1 MKTRQNKY
9 SIRKFSVGASSIL
22 IAALLFMGG
31 GSAQAAEQ
39 QQDKGTVENST
50 TQSIGDEN
58 EKLSEQQTTQNKN
71 VNEKSNVNSITGNE
85 SLHNETPK
93 NEDLIQQQKDSQND
107 NKSESVVE
115 QNKENEAFVQ
125 NHSEEK
131 PQQEQVELEKH
142 ASENNQTLHSKAAQS
157 NEDVKTKPS
166 QLDNTTIQQEDSQ
179 KENLSKRDRQ
189 SSKNTDLL
197 RATGQNQ
204 SKDSQST
211 EEVNKEVNNDTQ
223 QVTAKNDDDK
233 VESFNLN
240 SKEEPLK
247 VNKQANPTTDKDKS
261 SKNDKG
267 SQDGLANLESN
278 AVATTNK
285 QSKQQVSEK
294 NEDQT
299 NKSAKQKQYK
309 NNDPIILVHGFN
321 GFTDD
326 INPSVL
332 THYWGGDKMNIRQD
346 LEENGYEAYE
356 ASISAFGSN
365 YDRAVELYYYIKGGR
380 VDYGAAH
387 AAKYG
392 HERYGKTYE
401 GVYKDWKP
409 GQKIHLVGHS
419 MGGQTIRQLEEL
431 LRHGNPEEVEYQ
443 KQHGGEISPL
453 FQGGHDNMVSSITT
467 LGTPH
472 NGTHASDLLGNE
484 AIVRQ
489 LAYDVG
495 KMYGNKDSRVN
506 FGLEHWGL
514 KQKPNESYIQYVKRV
529 QNSKLWKSTDS
540 GLHDLTRDGATDLN
554 RKTSLNPNIV
564 YKTYTGEST
573 HKTLAGKQKA
583 DLNMFLPFTITGN
596 LIGKAK
602 EKEWRENDGLVSVIS
617 SQHPFN
623 QKYVEATDK
632 NQKGVWQVTPT
643 KHDWDHVDFVG
654 QDSTD
659 TKRTRDE
666 LQQFWHDLAD
676 DLVQS
681 EQLTSTNK

>member
-39 QQDKGTVENST
+39 QQDKGTVGNST
-50 TQSIGDEN
+50 TQSIGDKN
-58 EKLSEQQTTQNKN
+58 EKLSEQQSTQNKN
-71 VNEKSNVNSITGNE
+71 VNEKSNVNSITENE
-85 SLHNETPK
+85 NLHNETPK

-115 QNKENEAFVQ
+115 QNKKNEAFVQ

-142 ASENNQTLHSKAAQS
+142 ASENNQTLHSNAAQS

-166 QLDNTTIQQEDSQ
+166 QLDNTTAQQEDSQ
-179 KENLSKRDRQ
+179 KESLSKQDTQ

-197 RATGQNQ
+197 RTTGQNQ

-223 QVTAKNDDDK
+223 QVTAKKDDDK
-233 VESFNLN
+233 VETFNLN

-247 VNKQANPTTDKDKS
+247 VDKQANPTTDKDKS

-321 GFTDD
+321 GFTDN

-453 FQGGHDNMVSSITT
+453 YQGGHDNMVSSITT

-489 LAYDVG
+489 LVYDVG
-495 KMYGNKDSRVN
+495 KMYGNKDSRVD

-529 QNSKLWKSTDS
+529 QNSKLWKSEDS

-666 LQQFWHDLAD
+666 LQQFWHGLAD

>member
-50 TQSIGDEN
+50 TQSIGDKN
-58 EKLSEQQTTQNKN
+58 EKLSEQQSTQNKN
-71 VNEKSNVNSITGNE
+71 VNEKSNVNSITENE
-85 SLHNETPK
+85 NLHNETPK

-107 NKSESVVE
+107 NKSEYVVE
-115 QNKENEAFVQ
+115 QNKKNEAFVQ

-142 ASENNQTLHSKAAQS
+142 ASENNQTLHSNAAQS

-166 QLDNTTIQQEDSQ
+166 QLDNTTAQQEDSQ
-179 KENLSKRDRQ
+179 KESLSKQDTQ

-197 RATGQNQ
+197 RTTGQNQ

-223 QVTAKNDDDK
+223 QVTAKKDDDK
-233 VESFNLN
+233 VETFNLN

-247 VNKQANPTTDKDKS
+247 VDKQANPTTDKDKS

-321 GFTDD
+321 GFTDN

-453 FQGGHDNMVSSITT
+453 YQGGHDNMVSSITT

-489 LAYDVG
+489 LVYDVG
-495 KMYGNKDSRVN
+495 KMYGNKDSRVD

-529 QNSKLWKSTDS
+529 QNSKLWKSEDS

-666 LQQFWHDLAD
+666 LQQFWHGLAD